1 MNVQR
6 ALAQL
11 NKNKMNEN
19 PELTFT
25 LNLNEANMVLAA
37 LQELPAKVANPLS
50 QKITEQAK
58 EQIAKMQAQNPAE
71 VTDVE

>member
-1 MNVQR
+1 
-6 ALAQL
+6 
-11 NKNKMNEN
+11 MNEN
-19 PELTFT
+19 PDLTFT

-50 QKITEQAK
+50 QKITEQAQK
-58 EQIAKMQAQNPAE
+58 QIAAMQTPAPTE

>member
-1 MNVQR
+1 
-6 ALAQL
+6 
-11 NKNKMNEN
+11 MNEN

-37 LQELPAKVANPLS
+37 LQELPAKIANPLS

-58 EQIAKMQAQNPAE
+58 EQLAAMQPQNPTE